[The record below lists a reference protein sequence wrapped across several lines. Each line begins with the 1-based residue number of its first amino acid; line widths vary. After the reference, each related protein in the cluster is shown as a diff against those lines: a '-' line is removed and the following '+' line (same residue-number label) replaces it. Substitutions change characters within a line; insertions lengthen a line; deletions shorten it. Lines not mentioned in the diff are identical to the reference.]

1 VEQIREWSLP
11 TRPTKQSDPRAKRFR
26 GESVELD
33 AIPPAKLRALVKE
46 CIERHVDRDHIERM
60 KRIEKAERAIFTV
73 GGQVLGRIRVL

>member
-1 VEQIREWSLP
+1 
-11 TRPTKQSDPRAKRFR
+11 
-26 GESVELD
+26 
-33 AIPPAKLRALVKE
+33 VKE